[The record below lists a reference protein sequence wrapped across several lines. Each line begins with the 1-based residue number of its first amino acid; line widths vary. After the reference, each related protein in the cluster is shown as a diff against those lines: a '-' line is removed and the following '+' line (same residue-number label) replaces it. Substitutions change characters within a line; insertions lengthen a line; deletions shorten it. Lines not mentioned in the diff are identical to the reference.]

1 MTTDSCNFLGLDP
14 KLYSE
19 HNFTDAIRDQKE
31 SRIKPILK
39 ESIPEMCGQINDT
52 NSLLM
57 TPQHLEYKEYAM
69 TLNSNE
75 DQRSHQRSHE
85 DQRSH
90 GSKDSRQISRTKR
103 RKKPKEKPTSKWM
116 SPAEQMKLA
125 RRIVKRRLS
134 LVSVNPH
141 ACLETQK
148 FFDVKSKNIMFDL
161 SDMEKPTVAGHMMAG
176 FEDLIS
182 LSDLAGL
189 FSMQLTSAMAGSRT
203 PYID

>member
-1 MTTDSCNFLGLDP
+1 
-14 KLYSE
+14 
-19 HNFTDAIRDQKE
+19 
-31 SRIKPILK
+31 
-39 ESIPEMCGQINDT
+39 
-52 NSLLM
+52 
-57 TPQHLEYKEYAM
+57 
-69 TLNSNE
+69 
-75 DQRSHQRSHE
+75 
-85 DQRSH
+85 
-90 GSKDSRQISRTKR
+90 
-103 RKKPKEKPTSKWM
+103 M

-134 LVSVNPH
+134 LVSVNLH

-176 FEDLIS
+176 FEDLIA